1 MTQTPLLQVRGLS
14 AGVGDSA
21 ILQGIDLTVRS
32 GEVHA
37 VMGPNGSGKSTLAR
51 VLAGDPTYTVTA
63 GEAHL
68 DGRDLLA
75 LLPEDRARGGLFL
88 SFQHPVAIPG
98 VRLDHFLRASFNA
111 LRKSRSEDEMDVLRF
126 DRLLTGKVGDVEMEP
141 GLAKRAVNEGFS
153 GGERKRN
160 ELLQMAVLEPRLAV
174 LDEPDSGLDVDAL
187 RSVAGVLNRMRGPD
201 NALVLVTHYQRIL
214 SHVVPDAVHVLIDG
228 RIVRSGGSEL
238 ALEVEATGYDPF
250 EAAVASPP

>member
-1 MTQTPLLQVRGLS
+1 MTETPLLQVRGLS
-14 AGVGDSA
+14 AGVDDSA
-21 ILQGIDLTVRS
+21 ILQGIDLTVRP

-51 VLAGDPTYTVTA
+51 VLAGDPTYAVTA
-63 GEAHL
+63 GEASL

-75 LLPEDRARGGLFL
+75 LPPEERARAGLFL

-111 LRKSRSEDEMDVLRF
+111 HRKGRGEDEMDVLRF
-126 DRLLTGKVGDVEMEP
+126 DRLLTGKVRDVEMEP

-187 RSVAGVLNRMRGPD
+187 RSVAAVLNGMRRPD

-214 SHVVPDAVHVLIDG
+214 SLVVPDAVHVLIDG

-250 EAAVASPP
+250 EAAVASQQ

>member
-1 MTQTPLLQVRGLS
+1 
-14 AGVGDSA
+14 
-21 ILQGIDLTVRS
+21 
-32 GEVHA
+32 
-37 VMGPNGSGKSTLAR
+37 
-51 VLAGDPTYTVTA
+51 
-63 GEAHL
+63 
-68 DGRDLLA
+68 
-75 LLPEDRARGGLFL
+75 
-88 SFQHPVAIPG
+88 
-98 VRLDHFLRASFNA
+98 
-111 LRKSRSEDEMDVLRF
+111 MDVLRF

-187 RSVAGVLNRMRGPD
+187 RSVAAVLNRMRRPD

-214 SHVVPDAVHVLIDG
+214 SLVVPRRRPRPH
-228 RIVRSGGSEL
+228 RRSHCSLRRGSEL

>member
-21 ILQGIDLTVRS
+21 ILQGIDLTVRP

-37 VMGPNGSGKSTLAR
+37 VMGPNRSGQSTLAR
-51 VLAGDPTYTVTA
+51 VLAGDPTYTVTG

-68 DGRDLLA
+68 NGRDLLA
-75 LLPEDRARGGLFL
+75 LPPEDRARGGLFL
-88 SFQHPVAIPG
+88 SFQHPVEIPG

-111 LRKSRSEDEMDVLRF
+111 LRKSRGEGEMDVLRF

-187 RSVAGVLNRMRGPD
+187 RSVAAVLNRMRRPD

-214 SHVVPDAVHVLIDG
+214 SHVVPDVVHVLIDG

-250 EAAVASPP
+250 EAAVASLP

>member
-21 ILQGIDLTVRS
+21 ILQGIDLTVRP

-51 VLAGDPTYTVTA
+51 VLGGDPTYTVTA

-75 LLPEDRARGGLFL
+75 LPPEDRARGGLFL
-88 SFQHPVAIPG
+88 SFQHPVEIPG

-111 LRKSRSEDEMDVLRF
+111 LRKGRGEDEMDVLRF
-126 DRLLTGKVGDVEMEP
+126 DRLLTGKVRDVEMEP

-153 GGERKRN
+153 GGERKRS

-187 RSVAGVLNRMRGPD
+187 RSVAAVLNSMRRPD

-214 SHVVPDAVHVLIDG
+214 SLVVPDVVHVLIDG

-250 EAAVASPP
+250 EAALASPL

>member
-1 MTQTPLLQVRGLS
+1 MAQTPLLQVRGLS
-14 AGVGDSA
+14 ASVGDSA
-21 ILQGIDLTVRS
+21 ILQGIDLTVRP

-75 LLPEDRARGGLFL
+75 LPPEERARGGLFL
-88 SFQHPVAIPG
+88 SFQHPVEIPG

-111 LRKSRSEDEMDVLRF
+111 LRKSRGEGEMDVLRF

-187 RSVAGVLNRMRGPD
+187 RSVAAVLNRMRRPD

-214 SHVVPDAVHVLIDG
+214 SLVVPDVVHVLIDG